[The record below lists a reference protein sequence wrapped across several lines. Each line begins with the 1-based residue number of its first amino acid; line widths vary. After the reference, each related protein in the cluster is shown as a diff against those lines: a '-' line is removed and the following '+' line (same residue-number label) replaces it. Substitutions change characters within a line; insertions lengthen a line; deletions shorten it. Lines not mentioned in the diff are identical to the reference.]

1 MDVAFTSVPEIEFRS
16 GAPGVGVL
24 FMATKR
30 SGLGSR
36 DCGSRGTASW
46 RCFHGGVNVTNRDC
60 WTGSRMF
67 FMYTYSPDHLAK
79 ISSRTLTGHSV
90 TADVAEFLEPQ
101 SRCIDSLSLKDP

>member
-1 MDVAFTSVPEIEFRS
+1 M
-16 GAPGVGVL
+16 L
-24 FMATKR
+24 
-30 SGLGSR
+30 
-36 DCGSRGTASW
+36 
-46 RCFHGGVNVTNRDC
+46 
-60 WTGSRMF
+60 